1 VPLHDKHLS
10 SSTSYK
16 KDEEKQTNPNMT
28 PKILMS
34 SNRKQKS
41 MRGKEPRGKPKGN
54 QVEYFKARPQAPQK

>member
-1 VPLHDKHLS
+1 
-10 SSTSYK
+10 
-16 KDEEKQTNPNMT
+16 
-28 PKILMS
+28 MS